1 MTEHARPQHYIL
13 IDRVA
18 VAVDLDTWSKNFST
32 IDRSVCKTEI
42 GGMKISTVFM
52 GLDHNYRLDGPPIL
66 FETMIFGDIEDTGDQ
81 WRCSTWMQAEAMHQK
96 ACDLVRSR
104 MAVTQSLAAS
114 LMPINH
120 TN

>member
-1 MTEHARPQHYIL
+1 MTDHFRPQHYIL
-13 IDRVA
+13 IDKIA
-18 VAVDLDTWSKNFST
+18 VAVDLDTWSKAFST
-32 IDRSVCKTEI
+32 MDRVVGKTEI

-52 GLDHNYRLDGPPIL
+52 GLDHNFRFDGPPIL

-104 MAVTQSLAAS
+104 MAVTQSLVAS
-114 LMPINH
+114 IIPINQN
-120 TN
+120 T